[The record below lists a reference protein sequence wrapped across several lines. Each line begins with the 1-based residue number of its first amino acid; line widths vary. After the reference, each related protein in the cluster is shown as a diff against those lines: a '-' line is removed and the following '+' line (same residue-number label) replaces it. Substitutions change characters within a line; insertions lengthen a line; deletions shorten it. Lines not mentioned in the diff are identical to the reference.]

1 MIPFTTRT
9 RQQAAGLWLALA
21 LGAAS
26 PLTGNAWATERFR
39 GVVLLPAS
47 GLHLAVRDVD
57 VLETPPAPSSSAESK
72 SKGKAKGAPP
82 VVASAV
88 AQVKKGDE
96 VEVFGKAGAWVA
108 VKQDGKPLGFVPADA
123 LAALLDGTLAKDVTG
138 STAAG
143 GYTCRYTIRFEGRT
157 EVEMGPG
164 RIADYD
170 GSFVCDKTFS
180 HLAFRAPM
188 FMSEIPHQG
197 GIKPVYQISLDVIGA
212 TSDPD
217 QAFSTI
223 LFYDRDKGEVALETA
238 FPAEWLVKGKP
249 RARHA
254 ADVAA
259 ALGAAVEIALA
270 AWGPKAWEAIAKGG
284 R

>member
-1 MIPFTTRT
+1 MTLLATRT
-9 RQQAAGLWLALA
+9 KGRAAGFWIALA
-21 LGAAS
+21 VGAA
-26 PLTGNAWATERFR
+26 LLAGAGAGAAERFR

-47 GLHLAVRDVD
+47 GPHLAVRDVD
-57 VLETPPAPSSSAESK
+57 VAETPPATPSPAESK
-72 SKGKAKGAPP
+72 SKGKAKAGVTA
-82 VVASAV
+82 ADTV
-88 AQVKKGDE
+88 AQLTKGDE
-96 VEVFGKAGAWVA
+96 IEVFGKAGAWA
-108 VKQDGKPLGFVPADA
+108 AIKKDGKPLGFVPADA
-123 LAALLDGTLAKDVTG
+123 LAALLDGALDKPVIG

-170 GSFVCDKTFS
+170 ASFVCDKTFS
-180 HLAFRAPM
+180 HLAFGAPM

-197 GIKPVYQISLDVIGA
+197 GIKPVYQITLDVVGA
-212 TSDPD
+212 APDPD

-249 RARHA
+249 RPKRA

-259 ALGAAVEIALA
+259 ALGAAAEIALA
-270 AWGPKAWEAIAKGG
+270 AWGPKAWEALAKSG